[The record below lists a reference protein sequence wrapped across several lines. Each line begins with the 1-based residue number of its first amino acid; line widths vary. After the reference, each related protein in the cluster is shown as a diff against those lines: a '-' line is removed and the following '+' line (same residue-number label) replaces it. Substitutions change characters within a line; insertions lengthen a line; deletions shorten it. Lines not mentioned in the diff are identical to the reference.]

1 MATSS
6 RGATLGAIEVA
17 DAIEVPWQDWWALA
31 LRGALAIIAGLIA
44 LFFPGPTLAA
54 FILLFS
60 AYLLVDGVF
69 ALIAGFRVARCGER
83 SWPLFLEG
91 VADIAGGLI
100 AFFWPGIALLA
111 LVYVVA
117 VWAVVSG
124 AFLIAAA
131 FRPGGRREWLLA
143 LGGVISVIFGVLL
156 ALAPIA
162 GAVVLAWWF
171 GAYALAFGIVLL
183 IVAFRL
189 RRQRQRPE
197 PLARAA

>member
-1 MATSS
+1 MAN
-6 RGATLGAIEVA
+6 AIET
-17 DAIEVPWQDWWALA
+17 PWQDWWALA

-44 LFFPGPTLAA
+44 LFFPGVTLTA
-54 FILLFS
+54 FILLFT

-69 ALIAGFRVARCGER
+69 ALIAGFRAARRQER

-91 VADIAGGLI
+91 VADIAAGLV

-111 LVYVVA
+111 LVYLVA
-117 VWAVVSG
+117 FWAIVSG
-124 AFLIAAA
+124 VFLIAMA
-131 FRPGGRREWLLA
+131 FRPSGRREWLLA

-156 ALAPIA
+156 VFAPIP

-189 RRQRQRPE
+189 RRQRERPE
-197 PLARAA
+197 PVVHAAEARR